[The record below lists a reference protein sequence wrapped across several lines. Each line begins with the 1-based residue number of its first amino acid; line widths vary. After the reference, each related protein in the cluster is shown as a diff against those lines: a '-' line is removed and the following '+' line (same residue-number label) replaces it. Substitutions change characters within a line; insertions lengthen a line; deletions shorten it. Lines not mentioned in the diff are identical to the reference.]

1 MLQEDQLL
9 PFSIFASQFY
19 SQRMCYFC
27 NSKIKPNRNVFLKN
41 PRPSNTLIVQINAC
55 SVWWSLRYSDYMFY
69 VEFYYT
75 DKIFLNGSCSLKIQ

>member
-1 MLQEDQLL
+1 VLQEDQLL

-41 PRPSNTLIVQINAC
+41 PRPSNTLIVRINAC
-55 SVWWSLRYSDYMFY
+55 SVCGHSATLTICSM
-69 VEFYYT
+69 
-75 DKIFLNGSCSLKIQ
+75 LNSITLIKYF